1 MNIKLKSSA
10 GLVQDI
16 EDNGV
21 EMDGKFLEQL
31 KLVSIFSVYMLQ
43 RMSLIREFEGVIRAR
58 NIDFLWIIIR

>member
-21 EMDGKFLEQL
+21 EMDRKFLEQL

-43 RMSLIREFEGVIRAR
+43 RMSLIREFEGVIRVR